1 MLGEPFF
8 GYRLERS
15 RRFELD
21 TSLFSFPLLAGVD
34 ALCRQFARIVAS
46 GTGIS
51 EADIWEDPKSDS
63 TEFIGEAIIHPPL
76 AAALW
81 RDEQIQA
88 APIGQLIGFV
98 TWLGLGHGNGGKWL
112 EGISG
117 SSIASYPRIY
127 PQIPRNPKHTGGR
140 PWTRS
145 PGNPPF
151 LVIFS
156 IGVDTL
162 GWVSGAQKRTR
173 TSTPLRAPAPEA
185 GASTNSAIWARG
197 RRGALLG
204 RPLVVNSN
212 RQRLRHGAG
221 RGMGGGQAWCRGSS

>member
-1 MLGEPFF
+1 MALVIGARERF
-8 GYRLERS
+8 RLVSDIWRILEVCAWRAIL
-15 RRFELD
+15 RRQHR
-21 TSLFSFPLLAGVD
+21 TKSSLRTRYEPLLLSAPRWVD

-63 TEFIGEAIIHPPL
+63 AEFIGEAIIHPPL

-88 APIGQLIGFV
+88 ALIGQLIGFV
-98 TWLGLGHGNGGKWL
+98 TWLGLGHGNGGKWH

-156 IGVDTL
+156 ISVDTL
-162 GWVSGAQKRTR
+162 GWVSGAQK
-173 TSTPLRAPAPEA
+173 SFLPGHL
-185 GASTNSAIWARG
+185 
-197 RRGALLG
+197 
-204 RPLVVNSN
+204 SN
-212 RQRLRHGAG
+212 
-221 RGMGGGQAWCRGSS
+221 